1 MGATI
6 FSLSITMPSEAQ
18 ELTRGLRR
26 RDPDLLEQL
35 IEQYHAGKIAR
46 RNVFDLDREIDEIA
60 DFGYIAG
67 GGFLNEQR
75 PRCRNRPVHPNQV

>member
-1 MGATI
+1 MSGLLRYRAEKI
-6 FSLSITMPSEAQ
+6 SIMSSQ
-18 ELTRGLRR
+18 KRR
-26 RDPDLLEQL
+26 TVLDDKPKWQL
-35 IEQYHAGKIAR
+35 IEQRHAGKIAR